1 MINTV
6 NRPVPHQRGG
16 PVRVAAVVPAAGRG
30 VRLDAGVPKAL
41 VVLDGT
47 SLLQRCVQG
56 LTASGVVDLVVVV
69 APQRLL
75 DDVAAQVGPDVVV
88 VAGGLERTDSVRAG
102 LAAVPG
108 TAEHVLVHDAARALT
123 PPELVR
129 AVVSRLRAGATAV
142 VPVLPVT
149 DTIKTVDADGL
160 VTSTPER
167 SGLRAVQT
175 PQGFEAALLR
185 AAYAGAVPST
195 DDAGLVERIGG
206 AVHTVPGH
214 PLAFKITTRQDL
226 ALAQALLVVG
236 T

>member
-1 MINTV
+1 MSSTV
-6 NRPVPHQRGG
+6 YRPVPPQRGG

-41 VVLDGT
+41 VVLGGA
-47 SLLQRCVQG
+47 SLLQRCVWG
-56 LTASGVVDLVVVV
+56 LTGSGVVDLVVVV
-69 APQRLL
+69 APEQLVADVRALL
-75 DDVAAQVGPDVVV
+75 GPGVVV
-88 VAGGLERTDSVRAG
+88 VAGGVERTDSVRAG

-129 AVVSRLRAGATAV
+129 AVVARLRAGAAAV

-149 DTIKTVDADGL
+149 DTIKIVDADGL

-167 SGLRAVQT
+167 SALRAVQT

-185 AAYAGAVPST
+185 AAYTGAVPAT
-195 DDAGLVERIGG
+195 DDAGLVERVG
-206 AVHTVPGH
+206 ASVHTVAGH
-214 PLAFKITTRQDL
+214 RLAFKITTRQDVTL
-226 ALAQALLVVG
+226 AEALLAVG